1 MDTNRRRV
9 LITGA
14 GSGLGL
20 ALAHRYARSGAR
32 VACVDLLADRT
43 EAAAAALSG
52 TGHLALVA
60 DVGDDASMQAL
71 HDRIEREWG
80 GLDVLINNAGIAS
93 VGPMIETTMEE
104 WRKILDVDLVG
115 VVRGCRLFLPA
126 MLAARKGQIINT
138 ASFAGLAGAPGI
150 MSYGVAK
157 AAVIALSEQLR
168 AETHHHGVRVSVIC
182 PAFFRTNL
190 LETAFAS
197 DKVKAK
203 VIRLMDTSPDTL
215 DGVADKVFASAERGE
230 FMIIPTKREPL
241 QWRLKRWLPALY
253 FHLMQKK
260 SGARHL
266 KPKAES

>member
-32 VACVDLLADRT
+32 VACVDLIAERT
-43 EAAAAALSG
+43 EAAAASLSG
-52 TGHLALVA
+52 TGHFAHVA

-71 HDRIEREWG
+71 HDRIQREWG

-93 VGPMIETTMEE
+93 VGPMVDTTMEE
-104 WRKILDVDLVG
+104 WRRVLDIDLLG

-126 MLAARKGQIINT
+126 MMTARKGQIINT
-138 ASFAGLAGAPGI
+138 ASFAGLASAPGM

-157 AAVIALSEQLR
+157 AGVVALSDQLR
-168 AETHHHGVRVSVIC
+168 AEVHHSGVRVAVIC

-190 LETAFAS
+190 MDTAIAS
-197 DKVKAK
+197 ERIKTRVENM
-203 VIRLMDTSPDTL
+203 MDTSPDTL
-215 DGVADKVFASAERGE
+215 DGVADKVFTAAERGE
-230 FMIIPTKREPL
+230 FMIIPTKREPMR
-241 QWRLKRWLPALY
+241 WRIKRWLPGLY
-253 FHLMQKK
+253 FSMVRKLADSRVRSTGTQ
-260 SGARHL
+260 
-266 KPKAES
+266 

>member
-1 MDTNRRRV
+1 MDTNARRV

-32 VACVDLLADRT
+32 VACVDLLADRAV
-43 EAAAAALSG
+43 AAATALSG
-52 TGHLALVA
+52 TGHLAHAA

-71 HDRIEREWG
+71 HDRIQQEWG

-93 VGPMIETTMEE
+93 VGPMVETTMEE

-115 VVRGCRLFLPA
+115 VVRGCRLFLPG

-138 ASFAGLAGAPGI
+138 ASFAGLAGAPG
-150 MSYGVAK
+150 MMTYGVAK
-157 AAVIALSEQLR
+157 AAVVALSEQLR
-168 AETHHHGVRVSVIC
+168 AETHYHDVRVSVIC

-203 VIRLMDTSPDTL
+203 VIKLMDTSPDTL

-230 FMIIPTKREPL
+230 FMIIPTKREPMR
-241 QWRLKRWLPALY
+241 WRLKRWLPSVY
-253 FHLMQKK
+253 FRMI
-260 SGARHL
+260 L
-266 KPKAES
+266 KLAGQRAATPR

>member
-32 VACVDLLADRT
+32 VACVDLIAERT
-43 EAAAAALSG
+43 EAAAASLSG
-52 TGHLALVA
+52 TGHFAHVA

-71 HDRIEREWG
+71 HDRIQREWG

-93 VGPMIETTMEE
+93 VGPMVDTTMEE
-104 WRKILDVDLVG
+104 WRRVLDIDLLG

-126 MLAARKGQIINT
+126 MMTARKGQIINT
-138 ASFAGLAGAPGI
+138 ASFAGLASAPGM

-157 AAVIALSEQLR
+157 AGVVALSDQLR
-168 AETHHHGVRVSVIC
+168 AEVHHSGVRVAVIC

-190 LETAFAS
+190 MDTAIAS
-197 DKVKAK
+197 ERIKTRVENM
-203 VIRLMDTSPDTL
+203 MDTSPDTL
-215 DGVADKVFASAERGE
+215 DGVADKVFTAAEHGE
-230 FMIIPTKREPL
+230 FMIIPTKREPMR
-241 QWRLKRWLPALY
+241 WRIKRWLPGLY
-253 FHLMQKK
+253 FSMVRKLADSRVRSTGTQ
-260 SGARHL
+260 
-266 KPKAES
+266 